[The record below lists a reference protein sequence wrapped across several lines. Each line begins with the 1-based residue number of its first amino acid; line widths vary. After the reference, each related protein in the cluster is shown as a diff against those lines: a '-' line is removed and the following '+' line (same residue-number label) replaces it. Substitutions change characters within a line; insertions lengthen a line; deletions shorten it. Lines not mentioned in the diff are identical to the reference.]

1 MKCLLFYSLVM
12 EVLMNNNNF
21 TEGDIVPKLL
31 KFTLPVLVAIS
42 GVCLLCCSLREKT
55 NNSKKE
61 TSKYE
66 EELPTADRSKLTER
80 QKKILQE
87 EGLPT
92 ELNKLTQSQKIY
104 IAVIEDALLYLDKQY
119 EGVSFDFHTLRPAS
133 IMGKQEL
140 RFIPTG
146 FDKEDKRNFV
156 TVVKERDGSGYS
168 DNYMLILVRESM
180 ENVIK
185 SYMEDYFSKGD
196 VKIYLRPG
204 STEIEYGDV
213 INETTVIGKVQ
224 SRAAVFLPS
233 DICPEDKFNTFI
245 DDCLKWTND
254 NDIQCGYR
262 FTTVERE
269 NYEKISQCN
278 YTEFYYS
285 RYIVNDASK

>member
-1 MKCLLFYSLVM
+1 MKCLLFYLLVM

-21 TEGDIVPKLL
+21 TECAIMHKLL
-31 KFTLPVLVAIS
+31 KFMLLVGLAIS
-42 GVCLLCCSLREKT
+42 VVCLLWCSLREKT

-66 EELPTADRSKLTER
+66 EELPTADRSSLTER

-168 DNYMLILVRESM
+168 DNYMLIPVRESM

-185 SYMEDYFSKGD
+185 SYMEDYFSKGE

-262 FTTVERE
+262 FTTVDRE

-278 YTEFYYS
+278 
-285 RYIVNDASK
+285 